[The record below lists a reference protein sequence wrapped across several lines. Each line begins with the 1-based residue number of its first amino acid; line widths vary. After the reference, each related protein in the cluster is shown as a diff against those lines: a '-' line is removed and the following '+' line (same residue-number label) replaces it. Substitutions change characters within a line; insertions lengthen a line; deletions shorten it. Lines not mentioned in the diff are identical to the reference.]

1 MSNHTLHIR
10 PYHKNDQP
18 QLINLLQLN
27 TPKYFSQ
34 EEEIDF
40 IHYLEKEREDYFV
53 VEISSKIVGCGGINT
68 QGNIG
73 ILSWAFLHLDFQQ
86 QGIGGQL
93 LKYRIQHLLQQKNS
107 SKIQVRTSQLVEP
120 FYRKNG
126 FQLIEIKK
134 DYWAKGFDLYFME
147 YQKQLLK

>member
-73 ILSWAFLHLDFQQ
+73 ILSWAFLSRFSTTR
-86 QGIGGQL
+86 
-93 LKYRIQHLLQQKNS
+93 YRRSTTK
-107 SKIQVRTSQLVEP
+107 V
-120 FYRKNG
+120 
-126 FQLIEIKK
+126 
-134 DYWAKGFDLYFME
+134 
-147 YQKQLLK
+147 

>member
-1 MSNHTLHIR
+1 M
-10 PYHKNDQP
+10 
-18 QLINLLQLN
+18 
-27 TPKYFSQ
+27 
-34 EEEIDF
+34 
-40 IHYLEKEREDYFV
+40 
-53 VEISSKIVGCGGINT
+53 VELSSKIVGCGGINT

-73 ILSWAFLHLDFQQ
+73 ILSWAFLHPDFQQ

-126 FQLIEIKK
+126 FQLIELSLIHI
-134 DYWAKGFDLYFME
+134 
-147 YQKQLLK
+147 